1 MLRRK
6 YELEEKHVYKL
17 CEKQPKTVLNNLKS
31 NYGKYHREWCFNRRQ
46 QLKYSYQND

>member
-17 CEKQPKTVLNNLKS
+17 CDKQPKIVLKS
-31 NYGKYHREWCFNRRQ
+31 NCGKYHHEWYFNRRH
-46 QLKYSYQND
+46 